1 MKVRLQHLVGSQ
13 VRDSRGRNVGRVE
26 SVHARTS
33 GMQCF
38 VFEYH
43 IGPEALLERLG
54 ILAVRLL
61 GFRRHEPL
69 RIPWQQ
75 LDITNEREPRL
86 RCSLEELQAMQ

>member
-1 MKVRLQHLVGSQ
+1 VKIRLQHLIGSQ
-13 VRDSRGRNVGRVE
+13 VRDSRGERIGRIA
-26 SVHARTS
+26 SVHAQTE
-33 GMQCF
+33 GMHCF

-43 IGPEALLERLG
+43 VGPAAVLERLG
-54 ILAVRLL
+54 MSVGRLI
-61 GFRRHEPL
+61 GVHGRKPL